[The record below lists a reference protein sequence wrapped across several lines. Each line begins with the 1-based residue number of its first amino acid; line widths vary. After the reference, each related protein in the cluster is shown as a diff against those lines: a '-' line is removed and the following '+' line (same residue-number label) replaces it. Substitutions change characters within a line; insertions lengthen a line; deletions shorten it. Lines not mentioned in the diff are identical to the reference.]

1 MKTINDTRAGL
12 MALSLL
18 LLPLVSLNSEQAR
31 ADEFMKWERIPL
43 QIPLQVGLERVV
55 FVDKNV
61 RVGFP
66 PALNSKL
73 RVQSTGG
80 AVYLKADSAF
90 PQTRLQLQDVESG
103 EVILLDVT
111 ASEKGPSEPVRLV
124 YSGEVS
130 TVSQATDI
138 RRQVETS
145 GSSVQPGSDDGTGTQ
160 AKRKKVQYNAPIPVL
175 LTRYAAQS
183 LYAPLRTLEAVPGIR
198 PVNPHLPKRLTTL
211 YPSEAITA
219 TPQAAW
225 SVANR
230 AVVAVRLQNTGSRKI
245 VLDPRSLQGQFVA
258 ATFQHR
264 WLGPVG
270 TPEDTTTV
278 YIVTGTRPE
287 SAFIAEPSV
296 VSKSVRTAK
305 KEASHAD

>member
-1 MKTINDTRAGL
+1 MKTRNDTRAGL

-18 LLPLVSLNSEQAR
+18 LLPLTSLFSVSAQ

-66 PALNSKL
+66 PALNGKL

-80 AVYLKADSAF
+80 AVYLKADSVF
-90 PQTRLQLQDVESG
+90 PQTRVQLQDVESG

-111 ASEKGPSEPVRLV
+111 AGEKGPAEPVRLV
-124 YSGEVS
+124 YSGEVNTISSS
-130 TVSQATDI
+130 TDTSRQAD
-138 RRQVETS
+138 
-145 GSSVQPGSDDGTGTQ
+145 SSIQPGSDDGTQ
-160 AKRKKVQYNAPIPVL
+160 AKRKKVQYSAPVPVL

-183 LYAPLRTLEAVPGIR
+183 LYAPLRTIEAVPGIR

-219 TPQAAW
+219 TPLAAW
-225 SVANR
+225 GVANR
-230 AVVAVRLQNTGSRKI
+230 AVVAIRLQNTASRRI
-245 VLDPRSLQGQFVA
+245 VLDPRALQGQFVA

-270 TPEDTTTV
+270 TPEDTTTA
-278 YIVTGTRPE
+278 YIVVTGVQPE
-287 SAFIAEPSV
+287 SAFIAEPSAMR
-296 VSKSVRTAK
+296 KAVRAAK
-305 KEASHAD
+305 KEVSHAD

>member
-1 MKTINDTRAGL
+1 MKTRNDTRAGL

-18 LLPLVSLNSEQAR
+18 LSPLVSLNSELAK

-66 PALNSKL
+66 PALNGKL

-90 PQTRLQLQDVESG
+90 PQTRVQLQDVESG

-111 ASEKGPSEPVRLV
+111 AGEKGPSEPVRLV
-124 YSGEVS
+124 YSGEVN
-130 TVSQATDI
+130 TVSSTADT
-138 RRQVETS
+138 RRQAEN
-145 GSSVQPGSDDGTGTQ
+145 SSIQPGSDDGTQ
-160 AKRKKVQYNAPIPVL
+160 AKRKKVQYSAPVPVL

-183 LYAPLRTLEAVPGIR
+183 LYAPLRTVEAVPGIR

-219 TPQAAW
+219 TPLAAW
-225 SVANR
+225 GVANR
-230 AVVAVRLQNTGSRKI
+230 AVVAVRLQNTASRRI
-245 VLDPRSLQGQFVA
+245 VLDPRALQGQFVA

-264 WLGPVG
+264 WLGSVG
-270 TPEDTTTV
+270 TPEDTTTA

-287 SAFIAEPSV
+287 SAFIAEPSPMRKV
-296 VSKSVRTAK
+296 VHTAK
-305 KEASHAD
+305 KGVNHAD

>member
-1 MKTINDTRAGL
+1 MKTRNDTRAGL

-18 LLPLVSLNSEQAR
+18 LSPLVSLNSELAK

-66 PALNSKL
+66 PALNGKL

-90 PQTRLQLQDVESG
+90 PQTRVQLQDVESG

-111 ASEKGPSEPVRLV
+111 AGEKGPSEPVRLV
-124 YSGEVS
+124 YSGEVN
-130 TVSQATDI
+130 TVSSTADT
-138 RRQVETS
+138 RRQAEN
-145 GSSVQPGSDDGTGTQ
+145 SSIQPGSDDGTQ
-160 AKRKKVQYNAPIPVL
+160 AKRKKVQYSAPVPVL

-183 LYAPLRTLEAVPGIR
+183 LYAPLRTVEAVPAIR

-219 TPQAAW
+219 TPLAAW
-225 SVANR
+225 GVANR
-230 AVVAVRLQNTGSRKI
+230 AVVAVRLQNTASRRI
-245 VLDPRSLQGQFVA
+245 VLDPRALQGQFVA

-270 TPEDTTTV
+270 TPEDTTTA

-287 SAFIAEPSV
+287 SAFIAEPSPMRKV
-296 VSKSVRTAK
+296 VHTAK
-305 KEASHAD
+305 KGVNHAD

>member
-1 MKTINDTRAGL
+1 MKTRNDTRAGL

-18 LLPLVSLNSEQAR
+18 LSPLVSLNSELAK
-31 ADEFMKWERIPL
+31 ADEFMNWERIPL

-66 PALNSKL
+66 PALNGKL

-90 PQTRLQLQDVESG
+90 PQTRVQLQDVESG

-111 ASEKGPSEPVRLV
+111 AGEKGPSEPVRLV
-124 YSGEVS
+124 YSGEVN
-130 TVSQATDI
+130 TVSSTADT
-138 RRQVETS
+138 RRQAEN
-145 GSSVQPGSDDGTGTQ
+145 SSIQPGSDDGTQ
-160 AKRKKVQYNAPIPVL
+160 AKRKKVQYSAPVPVL

-183 LYAPLRTLEAVPGIR
+183 LYAPLRTVEAVPGIR

-219 TPQAAW
+219 TPLAAW
-225 SVANR
+225 GVANR
-230 AVVAVRLQNTGSRKI
+230 AVVAVRLQNTASRRI
-245 VLDPRSLQGQFVA
+245 VLDPRALQGQFVA

-270 TPEDTTTV
+270 TPEDTTTA

-287 SAFIAEPSV
+287 SAFIAEPSPMRKV
-296 VSKSVRTAK
+296 VHTAK
-305 KEASHAD
+305 KGVNHAD

>member
-1 MKTINDTRAGL
+1 MMKTRNDTRAGL

-18 LLPLVSLNSEQAR
+18 LSPLVSLNSELAK

-66 PALNSKL
+66 PALNGKL

-90 PQTRLQLQDVESG
+90 PQTRVQLQNVESG

-111 ASEKGPSEPVRLV
+111 AGEKGPSEPVRLV
-124 YSGEVS
+124 YSGEVN
-130 TVSQATDI
+130 TVSSAADT
-138 RRQVETS
+138 RRQAEN
-145 GSSVQPGSDDGTGTQ
+145 SSIQPGSDDGTQ
-160 AKRKKVQYNAPIPVL
+160 AKRKKVQYSAPVPVL

-183 LYAPLRTLEAVPGIR
+183 LYAPLRTVEAVPGIR

-219 TPQAAW
+219 TPLAAW
-225 SVANR
+225 GVANR
-230 AVVAVRLQNTGSRKI
+230 AVVAVRLQNTASRRI
-245 VLDPRSLQGQFVA
+245 VLDPRALQGQFVA

-270 TPEDTTTV
+270 TPEDTTTA

-287 SAFIAEPSV
+287 SAFIAEPSPMRKV
-296 VSKSVRTAK
+296 VHTAK
-305 KEASHAD
+305 KGVNHAD

>member
-1 MKTINDTRAGL
+1 MKTRNDTRAGL

-18 LLPLVSLNSEQAR
+18 LSPLVSLNSELAK

-66 PALNSKL
+66 PALNGKL

-90 PQTRLQLQDVESG
+90 PQTRVQLQDVESG

-111 ASEKGPSEPVRLV
+111 AGEKGPSEPVRLV
-124 YSGEVS
+124 YSGEVN
-130 TVSQATDI
+130 TVSSTADT
-138 RRQVETS
+138 RRQAEN
-145 GSSVQPGSDDGTGTQ
+145 SSIQPGSDDGTQ
-160 AKRKKVQYNAPIPVL
+160 AKRKKVQYSAPVPVL

-183 LYAPLRTLEAVPGIR
+183 LYAPLRTVEAVPGIR

-219 TPQAAW
+219 TPLAAW
-225 SVANR
+225 GVANR
-230 AVVAVRLQNTGSRKI
+230 AVVAVRLQNTASRRI
-245 VLDPRSLQGQFVA
+245 VLDPRALQGQFVA

-270 TPEDTTTV
+270 TPEDTTTA

-287 SAFIAEPSV
+287 SAFIAEHSPMRKV
-296 VSKSVRTAK
+296 VHTAK
-305 KEASHAD
+305 KGVNHAD

>member
-1 MKTINDTRAGL
+1 MKTRNDTRAGL

-18 LLPLVSLNSEQAR
+18 LLPLVSLNSEPAK

-66 PALNSKL
+66 PALNGKL

-90 PQTRLQLQDVESG
+90 PQTRVQLQDVESG

-111 ASEKGPSEPVRLV
+111 AGEKGPSEPVRLV
-124 YSGEVS
+124 YSGEVN
-130 TVSQATDI
+130 TVSSTADT
-138 RRQVETS
+138 RRQAEN
-145 GSSVQPGSDDGTGTQ
+145 SSIQPGSDDGTQ
-160 AKRKKVQYNAPIPVL
+160 AKRKKVQYSAPVPVL

-183 LYAPLRTLEAVPGIR
+183 LYAPLRTVEAVPGIR

-219 TPQAAW
+219 TPLAAW
-225 SVANR
+225 GVANR
-230 AVVAVRLQNTGSRKI
+230 AVVAVRLQNTASRRI
-245 VLDPRSLQGQFVA
+245 VLDPRALQGQFVA

-270 TPEDTTTV
+270 TPEDTTTT

-287 SAFIAEPSV
+287 SAFIAEPSPMRKV
-296 VSKSVRTAK
+296 VHTAK
-305 KEASHAD
+305 KGVNHAD

>member
-1 MKTINDTRAGL
+1 MKTLNDARAGL

-18 LLPLVSLNSEQAR
+18 LLPLVSLVSVPAQ

-66 PALNSKL
+66 PALNGKL

-80 AVYLKADSAF
+80 AVYLKADNAF
-90 PQTRLQLQDVESG
+90 PQTRVQLQDVESG
-103 EVILLDVT
+103 EVILRDVT
-111 ASEKGPSEPVRLV
+111 AGEKGPSEPVRLV
-124 YSGEVS
+124 YSGEVN
-130 TVSQATDI
+130 TVRQTTDT
-138 RRQVETS
+138 RRHAENS
-145 GSSVQPGSDDGTGTQ
+145 GSTQPGSDDGTQ
-160 AKRKKVQYNAPIPVL
+160 AKRKKVQYSAPVPVL

-183 LYAPLRTLEAVPGIR
+183 LYAPLRTVEAVPGIR

-219 TPQAAW
+219 TPLAAW
-225 SVANR
+225 GVANR
-230 AVVAVRLQNTGSRKI
+230 AVVAVRLQNTASRRI
-245 VLDPRSLQGQFVA
+245 VLDPRALQGQFVA

-270 TPEDTTTV
+270 TPEDTTTA
-278 YIVTGTRPE
+278 YIVTGTRPQ
-287 SAFIAEPSV
+287 SVFIAEPSV
-296 VSKSVRTAK
+296 VRKAVRTTK
-305 KEASHAD
+305 KEVSHAD

>member
-1 MKTINDTRAGL
+1 MKIRNDTRAGL
-12 MALSLL
+12 MALSLSLL
-18 LLPLVSLNSEQAR
+18 LLPLVSLNSEPAR

-66 PALNSKL
+66 PALNGKL

-90 PQTRLQLQDVESG
+90 PQTRVQLQDVESG

-111 ASEKGPSEPVRLV
+111 AGEKGPSEPVRLV
-124 YSGEVS
+124 YSGEVN
-130 TVSQATDI
+130 TVSSTADT
-138 RRQVETS
+138 RRQAEN
-145 GSSVQPGSDDGTGTQ
+145 SSIQPGSDDGTQ
-160 AKRKKVQYNAPIPVL
+160 AKRKKVQYSAPVPVL

-183 LYAPLRTLEAVPGIR
+183 LYAPLRTVEAVPGIR

-219 TPQAAW
+219 TPLAAW
-225 SVANR
+225 GVANR
-230 AVVAVRLQNTGSRKI
+230 AVVAVRLQNTASRRI
-245 VLDPRSLQGQFVA
+245 VLDPRALQGQFVA

-270 TPEDTTTV
+270 TPEDTTTA

-287 SAFIAEPSV
+287 SAFIAEPSSMRKAV
-296 VSKSVRTAK
+296 HTAK
-305 KEASHAD
+305 KGVNHAD

>member
-1 MKTINDTRAGL
+1 MKIRNDTRAGL
-12 MALSLL
+12 MALSLSLL
-18 LLPLVSLNSEQAR
+18 LLPLVSLNSEPAR

-66 PALNSKL
+66 PALNGKL

-90 PQTRLQLQDVESG
+90 PHTRVQLQDVESG

-111 ASEKGPSEPVRLV
+111 AGEKGPSEPVRLV
-124 YSGEVS
+124 YSGEVN
-130 TVSQATDI
+130 TVSSTADT
-138 RRQVETS
+138 RRQAEN
-145 GSSVQPGSDDGTGTQ
+145 SSIQPGSDDGTQ
-160 AKRKKVQYNAPIPVL
+160 AKRKKVQYSAPVPVL

-183 LYAPLRTLEAVPGIR
+183 LYAPLRTVEAVPGIR

-219 TPQAAW
+219 TPLAAW
-225 SVANR
+225 GVANR
-230 AVVAVRLQNTGSRKI
+230 AVVAVRLQNTASRRI
-245 VLDPRSLQGQFVA
+245 VLDPRALQGHFVA

-270 TPEDTTTV
+270 TPEDTTTA

-287 SAFIAEPSV
+287 SAFIAEPSSMRKAV
-296 VSKSVRTAK
+296 HTAK
-305 KEASHAD
+305 KGVNHAD

>member
-1 MKTINDTRAGL
+1 MKTRNDTRAGL

-18 LLPLVSLNSEQAR
+18 LLPLVSLNSEPAK

-66 PALNSKL
+66 PALNGKL

-90 PQTRLQLQDVESG
+90 PQTRVQLQDVESG

-111 ASEKGPSEPVRLV
+111 AGEKGPSEPVRLV
-124 YSGEVS
+124 YSGEVN
-130 TVSQATDI
+130 TVSSTADT
-138 RRQVETS
+138 RRQAEN
-145 GSSVQPGSDDGTGTQ
+145 SSIQPGSDDGTQ
-160 AKRKKVQYNAPIPVL
+160 AKRKKVQYSAPVPVL

-183 LYAPLRTLEAVPGIR
+183 LYAPLRTVEAVPGIR

-219 TPQAAW
+219 TPLVAW
-225 SVANR
+225 GVANR
-230 AVVAVRLQNTGSRKI
+230 AVVAVRLQNTASRRI
-245 VLDPRSLQGQFVA
+245 VLDPRALQGQFVA

-270 TPEDTTTV
+270 TPEDTTTA

-296 VSKSVRTAK
+296 ARKAVRTAK
-305 KEASHAD
+305 KEVSHAD

>member
-1 MKTINDTRAGL
+1 MKTRNDTRAGL

-18 LLPLVSLNSEQAR
+18 LLPLVSLNSELAK

-66 PALNSKL
+66 PALNGKL

-90 PQTRLQLQDVESG
+90 PQTRVQLQDVESG

-111 ASEKGPSEPVRLV
+111 AGEKGPSEPVRLV
-124 YSGEVS
+124 YSGEVN
-130 TVSQATDI
+130 TVSSTADT
-138 RRQVETS
+138 RRQAENS
-145 GSSVQPGSDDGTGTQ
+145 NIQPGSDDGTQ
-160 AKRKKVQYNAPIPVL
+160 AKRKKVQYSAPVPVL

-183 LYAPLRTLEAVPGIR
+183 LYAPLRTVEAVRGIR

-219 TPQAAW
+219 TPLAAW
-225 SVANR
+225 GVANR
-230 AVVAVRLQNTGSRKI
+230 AVVAVRLQNTASRRI
-245 VLDPRSLQGQFVA
+245 VLDPRALQGQFVA

-270 TPEDTTTV
+270 TPEDTTTA

-287 SAFIAEPSV
+287 SAFIAEPSPMRKAV
-296 VSKSVRTAK
+296 HTVK
-305 KEASHAD
+305 KGVNHAD

>member
-1 MKTINDTRAGL
+1 MKTRNDTRAGL

-18 LLPLVSLNSEQAR
+18 LLPLVSLNSELAK

-66 PALNSKL
+66 PALNGKL

-90 PQTRLQLQDVESG
+90 PQTRVQLQDVESG

-111 ASEKGPSEPVRLV
+111 SGEKGPSEPVRLV
-124 YSGEVS
+124 YSGEVN
-130 TVSQATDI
+130 TVSSTADT
-138 RRQVETS
+138 RRQAENNNI
-145 GSSVQPGSDDGTGTQ
+145 QPGSDDGTQ
-160 AKRKKVQYNAPIPVL
+160 AKRKKVQYSAPVPVL

-183 LYAPLRTLEAVPGIR
+183 LYAPLRTVEAVPGIR

-219 TPQAAW
+219 TPLAAW
-225 SVANR
+225 GVANR
-230 AVVAVRLQNTGSRKI
+230 AVVAVRLQNTASRRI
-245 VLDPRSLQGQFVA
+245 VLDPRALLGQFVA

-270 TPEDTTTV
+270 TPEDTTTA

-287 SAFIAEPSV
+287 SAFIAEPSPMRKAV
-296 VSKSVRTAK
+296 HTAK
-305 KEASHAD
+305 KGVNHAD

>member
-1 MKTINDTRAGL
+1 MKIRNDTRAGL
-12 MALSLL
+12 MALSLSLL
-18 LLPLVSLNSEQAR
+18 LLPLVSLISEPAR

-66 PALNSKL
+66 PALNGKL

-90 PQTRLQLQDVESG
+90 PQTRVQWQDVESG
-103 EVILLDVT
+103 EGILLNVT
-111 ASEKGPSEPVRLV
+111 ACEKGPSEPVRLV
-124 YSGEVS
+124 YSGEVNTVSS
-130 TVSQATDI
+130 TVDT
-138 RRQVETS
+138 RRQAENSS
-145 GSSVQPGSDDGTGTQ
+145 GSVQPGSDDGTQ
-160 AKRKKVQYNAPIPVL
+160 AKRKKVQYSAPIPVL

-183 LYAPLRTLEAVPGIR
+183 LYAPLRTVEAVPGIR

-219 TPQAAW
+219 TPLAAW
-225 SVANR
+225 GVANR
-230 AVVAVRLQNTGSRKI
+230 AVVAVRLQNTASRRI
-245 VLDPRSLQGQFVA
+245 VLDPRALQGQFVA

-270 TPEDTTTV
+270 TPEDTTTA

-296 VSKSVRTAK
+296 ARKAVRTAK
-305 KEASHAD
+305 KEVSHAD

>member
-1 MKTINDTRAGL
+1 MKTRNDTRAGL

-18 LLPLVSLNSEQAR
+18 LLPLVSLNSELAK

-43 QIPLQVGLERVV
+43 QVPLQVGLERVV

-66 PALNSKL
+66 PALNGKL

-90 PQTRLQLQDVESG
+90 PQTRVQLQDVESG

-111 ASEKGPSEPVRLV
+111 AGEKGPSEPVRLV
-124 YSGEVS
+124 YSGEVNTVSS
-130 TVSQATDI
+130 TVDT
-138 RRQVETS
+138 RRQAEN
-145 GSSVQPGSDDGTGTQ
+145 SSIQPGSDDGTQ
-160 AKRKKVQYNAPIPVL
+160 AKRKKVQYSAPVPVL

-183 LYAPLRTLEAVPGIR
+183 LYAPLRTVEAVPGIR
-198 PVNPHLPKRLTTL
+198 PVSPHLPKRLTTL

-219 TPQAAW
+219 TPLAAW
-225 SVANR
+225 GVANR
-230 AVVAVRLQNTGSRKI
+230 AVVAVRLQNTASRRI
-245 VLDPRSLQGQFVA
+245 VLDPRALQGQFVA

-270 TPEDTTTV
+270 TPEDTTTA

-287 SAFIAEPSV
+287 SAFIAEPSPMRKV
-296 VSKSVRTAK
+296 VHTAK
-305 KEASHAD
+305 KGVNHAD

>member
-1 MKTINDTRAGL
+1 MKTRNDTRAGL

-18 LLPLVSLNSEQAR
+18 LLPLVSLNSELAK

-66 PALNSKL
+66 PALNGKL

-90 PQTRLQLQDVESG
+90 PQTRVQLQDVVSG

-111 ASEKGPSEPVRLV
+111 AGEKGPSEPVRLV
-124 YSGEVS
+124 YSGEVN
-130 TVSQATDI
+130 TVSSTADT
-138 RRQVETS
+138 RRQAENS
-145 GSSVQPGSDDGTGTQ
+145 NIQPGSDDGTQ
-160 AKRKKVQYNAPIPVL
+160 AKRKKVQYSAPVPVL

-183 LYAPLRTLEAVPGIR
+183 LYAPLRTVEAVPGIR

-219 TPQAAW
+219 TPLAAW
-225 SVANR
+225 GVANR
-230 AVVAVRLQNTGSRKI
+230 AVVAVRLQNTASRRI
-245 VLDPRSLQGQFVA
+245 VLDPRALQGLFVA

-270 TPEDTTTV
+270 TPEDTTTA

-287 SAFIAEPSV
+287 SAFIAEPSPMRKAV
-296 VSKSVRTAK
+296 HTAK
-305 KEASHAD
+305 KGVNHAD